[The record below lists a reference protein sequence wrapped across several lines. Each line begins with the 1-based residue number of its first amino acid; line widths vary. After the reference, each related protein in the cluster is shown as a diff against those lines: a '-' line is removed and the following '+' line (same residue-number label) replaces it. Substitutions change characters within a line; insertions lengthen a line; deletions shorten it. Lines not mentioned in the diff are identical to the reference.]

1 MLSSGRIPTLTP
13 DIIPTIVLPSPPAKG
28 VVKGSYQIMIGG
40 LASEDGIPMAADG
53 RVTQR
58 RKPAVTRIPL
68 DPVRQ
73 PSEPRAKPT
82 AAGLGVDL
90 ASLDWQRSGT
100 GPGSFEV
107 AFVASQAR
115 NSRAAA
121 GQVPVARPGP
131 EAGSDCP
138 AIDWV
143 LLRVAGDPVGR
154 VLVYDRN
161 EWLCFI
167 DGAARGE
174 FDWRQE
180 LNRRPGPP
188 PESGPPVEGPPA
200 DRPCRPLAV
209 RLSRREGAS
218 PAIS

>member
-1 MLSSGRIPTLTP
+1 MP
-13 DIIPTIVLPSPPAKG
+13 DIVPTIVMPSPPENG
-28 VVKGSYQIMIGG
+28 VVKGSCQITIGG
-40 LASEDGIPMAADG
+40 LASEDGISMAADG

-68 DPVRQ
+68 DPKAGVRQ

-115 NSRAAA
+115 NPRAGAEQA
-121 GQVPVARPGP
+121 PVASQAPD
-131 EAGSDCP
+131 AGSNCP

-180 LNRRPGPP
+180 
-188 PESGPPVEGPPA
+188 
-200 DRPCRPLAV
+200 
-209 RLSRREGAS
+209 
-218 PAIS
+218 